1 MAQIYAV
8 FIASENFI
16 PLSEQYT
23 KDPPNYSVHVCSVS
37 YRREVNAENT
47 NTNTKDPQNYSV
59 HICPVSYKQKRSQ
72 CWKFVVFWSA
82 LLYIYNSTNKDLKN
96 GFEWKK
102 SL

>member
-47 NTNTKDPQNYSV
+47 NTNTKDPPNYSV
-59 HICPVSYKQKRSQ
+59 HICSVSYRRE
-72 CWKFVVFWSA
+72 VNA
-82 LLYIYNSTNKDLKN
+82 ENL
-96 GFEWKK
+96 
-102 SL
+102 